1 MFWSGEISDGWIGAL
16 AAVVVALV
24 GAWANT
30 GRIQF
35 SGPIHLLM
43 GLIYVPLCIV
53 VINYLPER
61 WFSNALSVKI
71 MVIILTIAISVG
83 AHRGILLVCS
93 RMNKQNKN
101 ETRTEAGEM
110 LPSVTSNTYNTVEKY
125 KTAINEAEGNAE
137 ELLYIQHRIAPYFK
151 RNTAIEFIASA
162 RFGAGSADYKN
173 YVEEHLGRRQEF
185 YKFLANGGAYREIF
199 PRKQLLKYVSSGTH
213 ADNKWPLPADEI
225 VALLTGWRET
235 LLRYPNF
242 KSAISDDSIPIK
254 YHIIDR
260 NLVILHEPVGKG
272 DVYRLNSVFI
282 NCEKTNRNFRDDFE
296 IIWSLTDEKWRDAAF
311 LSDWI
316 EAELIPMAG
325 QRAVRRRAK
334 A

>member
-162 RFGAGSADYKN
+162 RLVPVARTTRITSKN
-173 YVEEHLGRRQEF
+173 TWEEGRSFTNFSRTAAPIEK
-185 YKFLANGGAYREIF
+185 YFLE
-199 PRKQLLKYVSSGTH
+199 SS
-213 ADNKWPLPADEI
+213 
-225 VALLTGWRET
+225 
-235 LLRYPNF
+235 
-242 KSAISDDSIPIK
+242 
-254 YHIIDR
+254 
-260 NLVILHEPVGKG
+260 
-272 DVYRLNSVFI
+272 
-282 NCEKTNRNFRDDFE
+282 C
-296 IIWSLTDEKWRDAAF
+296 
-311 LSDWI
+311 
-316 EAELIPMAG
+316 
-325 QRAVRRRAK
+325 
-334 A
+334 